1 MYNRY
6 MQLHGGGEVLHRE
19 EERRPHPVP
28 RPLPGAEKGP
38 AGMAAGLKDL
48 LSGALGNR
56 VEPGDLLLYLVLLLL
71 YLEQEDEEL
80 LIVLAALVVLGFSD
94 QEAASGSRK
103 S

>member
-6 MQLHGGGEVLHRE
+6 MQQHGGGE
-19 EERRPHPVP
+19 ERREPHPLPPP
-28 RPLPGAEKGP
+28 RAAESPTG
-38 AGMAAGLKDL
+38 GNSVGLKGL
-48 LSGALGNR
+48 LSNFLGNR

-80 LIVLAALVVLGFSD
+80 LIVLAAMVVLGFSD
-94 QEAASGSRK
+94 QDTGSGRSK

>member
-6 MQLHGGGEVLHRE
+6 MRQHQGGEEQRE
-19 EERRPHPVP
+19 PHPLPPP
-28 RPLPGAEKGP
+28 RVWESPTGTSAV
-38 AGMAAGLKDL
+38 GLKNL
-48 LSGALGNR
+48 LSGILGNR

-94 QEAASGSRK
+94 QDSDPGRRK

>member
-6 MQLHGGGEVLHRE
+6 LRERQGG
-19 EERRPHPVP
+19 EERRERMP
-28 RPLPGAEKGP
+28 PLPP
-38 AGMAAGLKDL
+38 PRAGESPTGGSAVGLKNL
-48 LSGALGNR
+48 LSGILGNR

-94 QEAASGSRK
+94 HAGDSGRRK

>member
-6 MQLHGGGEVLHRE
+6 MQLHRGGEPPRRE

-28 RPLPGAEKGP
+28 RPGPGAGKGP
-38 AGMAAGLKDL
+38 AGPAAGLKDIL
-48 LSGALGNR
+48 GSLLGNR

-80 LIVLAALVVLGFSD
+80 LIVLAALVVLGFSGED
-94 QEAASGSRK
+94 HQGGRK